1 MRIWSKIEFS
11 IQIKGG
17 EIHPTRKQL
26 EHESH
31 KVCPYYHNSSKRKSK
46 KMSNLSIKDKEI
58 ILDSIRDI
66 PDFPKPGIVFK
77 DITTLLSNP
86 KAFNTLMNHL
96 EDRYRT
102 YQLDYVAGIDA
113 RGFIF
118 GATLADRLNIGFV
131 PVRKKGKLPYTTV
144 AEKYSLE
151 YGFDEVEIHI
161 DAFGENGLSLEG
173 NPSKVLLIDDLIA
186 TGGTAK
192 AAASLIDK
200 VGADCVEACFI
211 MELGFL
217 NGKEGITAP
226 VYSVL
231 EID

>member
-1 MRIWSKIEFS
+1 MSTLTAED
-11 IQIKGG
+11 
-17 EIHPTRKQL
+17 
-26 EHESH
+26 
-31 KVCPYYHNSSKRKSK
+31 K
-46 KMSNLSIKDKEI
+46 KI

-66 PDFPKPGIVFK
+66 HDFPKPGIVFK
-77 DITTLLSNP
+77 DITTLLSTP
-86 KAFNTLMNHL
+86 HAFDTLMTHL
-96 EDRYRT
+96 ENRYKS
-102 YQLDYVAGIDA
+102 YELDFIAGIDA

-118 GATLADRLNIGFV
+118 GSILADRLGIGFV

-161 DAFGENGLSLEG
+161 DAFGEDE
-173 NPSKVLLIDDLIA
+173 NPNVLLIDDLMA

-192 AAASLIDK
+192 AAANLIDK
-200 VGADCVEACFI
+200 VGANCVEACFI

-217 NGKEGITAP
+217 NGREGFDAP

-231 EID
+231 EIE

>member
-1 MRIWSKIEFS
+1 MKHSKGYSMTLKAED
-11 IQIKGG
+11 
-17 EIHPTRKQL
+17 KQ
-26 EHESH
+26 
-31 KVCPYYHNSSKRKSK
+31 
-46 KMSNLSIKDKEI
+46 I

-66 PDFPKPGIVFK
+66 PDFPKPGIIFK
-77 DITTLLSNP
+77 DITTLLGNP
-86 KAFNTLMNHL
+86 KAFDTLMTHL
-96 EDRYRT
+96 ENRYKK
-102 YQLDYVAGIDA
+102 YNLDYVAGIDA

-118 GATLADRLNIGFV
+118 GAALADRLGVGFV
-131 PVRKKGKLPYTTV
+131 PIRKKGKLPYTTV

-161 DAFGENGLSLEG
+161 DAFGENGLCDSGER
-173 NPSKVLLIDDLIA
+173 SKVLLIDDLIA

-200 VGADCVEACFI
+200 VGAHCVEACFI

>member
-1 MRIWSKIEFS
+1 MV
-11 IQIKGG
+11 
-17 EIHPTRKQL
+17 L
-26 EHESH
+26 
-31 KVCPYYHNSSKRKSK
+31 SSE
-46 KMSNLSIKDKEI
+46 DKNI
-58 ILDSIRDI
+58 ILNSIRDI

-86 KAFNTLMNHL
+86 QAFNTLMNHL
-96 EDRYRT
+96 EARYKEKG
-102 YQLDYVAGIDA
+102 LDYIAGIDA

-118 GATLADRLNIGFV
+118 GAALADRLGVGFV

-161 DAFGENGLSLEG
+161 DAFGENGLCNG
-173 NPSKVLLIDDLIA
+173 TPAKVLLIDDLIA

-192 AAASLIDK
+192 AAANLINK
-200 VGADCVEACFI
+200 VGAECIEACFI
-211 MELGFL
+211 MELMFLKGREGFD
-217 NGKEGITAP
+217 IP

-231 EID
+231 QTD